1 MSKHYSRRT
10 VVTIAARASVAGAVG
25 GLMSACGSQNTG
37 PLCANPDDMNF
48 SETSIRNVNN
58 YTESSPDAAK
68 NCLNCAHF
76 TSETEASGDVAKC
89 GHCAIFEGLANKDGY
104 CDSWSELESA

>member
-1 MSKHYSRRT
+1 MSKQRYSRRT
-10 VVTIAARASVAGAVG
+10 VVAIAARVSVAGAVG
-25 GLMSACGSQNTG
+25 GLMSACGNQATG
-37 PLCANPDDMNF
+37 PLCANPDD

-76 TSETEASGDVAKC
+76 TSETEASGEAAKC